1 MSFINSLGICSYC
14 CVLLVL
20 LLLPHAA
27 CQISFTSKY
36 DEKAITGLVGSS
48 VNFTWSFSGDI
59 EMVDWGLKKGGVNDF
74 DNSGI
79 LVTIKPNGHVT
90 VPAPSAYSS
99 RVSGNGD
106 VSSGQVIFTLR
117 LIRKNDERY
126 YGCRIDKTTDL
137 YPPKFD
143 SVYLAVEEAPQIS
156 IPSVQASYNE
166 GSSVNISCIA
176 SGTPEPDVKWIRNGI
191 VKRSEKKTAFLTFNS
206 IKRADDGQYTCKANN
221 SAGNDKHHVALVV
234 HYKPEGTTLITS
246 AAANT
251 VTQGDSATFTCHV
264 TAAEP
269 QVSQYRFYLNGTLI
283 KDSNDSQYTI
293 NNVQRSQHYGEYKCV
308 PHNDV
313 GDGPEARLTLNVNVP
328 VQFTVLPQNVTV
340 NETNTIVVS
349 CAASGIPTPSISWK
363 KYVQGTAVSKDPN
376 TQSSDRKDAGM
387 YVCTASN
394 GVGQD
399 MMAKVYVIVQYPTTI
414 KEATTSAAKSW
425 VGQTVLLK
433 CVSDG
438 VPTPT
443 LTWYKP
449 DGSQIKRVTAAQNTE
464 AVKMEGDQDF
474 GGYKCDADNGLTPA
488 DFKIVKIE
496 QIKEPGA
503 PTVVI
508 GQSDIQATSL
518 VVKWTAPA
526 DNGGSPITAYRVVI
540 LKGGTEI
547 KNENVTDPSTT
558 SLSVG
563 GLERDTEYSVKVFA
577 RNAVFE
583 GPAAEKA
590 VKTKY
595 EGVPAAAT
603 IEDLPSEVTNDTI
616 TLKWSEPQ
624 NNGKVITHYTVYHRI
639 VTDGKPGEWTEL
651 KTITATSVRE
661 LKVELEKG
669 KEYEF
674 VVTATNELGESL
686 KEDGKI
692 KRVKASGVPAAVE
705 MDDIP
710 SEVTDSTITLKWKE
724 PQSYGREI
732 KEYTVYQRIVTDGKP
747 GEWTKIQTITDT
759 SVRDLKVELEK
770 GKEYEFVVTATNVHG
785 ESKKEES
792 KIKRVK
798 VKGEPEGGGGIQ
810 SGDAGEDKGKGA
822 AIYAGVA
829 AAVVVVI
836 VGITV
841 IIILWRRR
849 KPSSLDETSA
859 GELGSVYSNV
869 LEDGHQSL
877 SREAAQSL
885 QASGPAAEPTYANVE
900 RSKKKRKNRKPQTD
914 KYGQN
919 AKASAAEPNQSF
931 SMVPSGASTNYAV
944 PSSGMYMPLHP
955 SGRSWEINREQ
966 VKVIK
971 VIGKGAFSQVAKA
984 TAWDIRGNGGHTIVA
999 AKMLKANA
1007 PESDRKDL
1015 LSELEL
1021 MKKLKPHPHVIK
1033 LMACVTETD
1042 PMLVLIEYVP
1052 FGDLLGYLRKS
1063 RGLNDTYFKDPDVK
1077 PQTSLTAEQLIRFAW
1092 QVADGMFYLSSK
1104 KIIHRDLAARNV
1116 LVGEGE
1122 KCKVT
1127 DFGMARNVHQDD
1139 IYTKR
1144 SRGRLPAKWTAYE
1157 ALLYGTYTTQS
1168 DVWSYGVLLYEILTV
1183 GGSPYPDINARE
1195 IARKLQEGYRMPKPK
1210 HVDSK
1215 LFQIMLKCWE
1225 KNPSDR
1231 PTFAKLKDT
1240 MKDMERNH
1248 RTYVNLKQ
1256 YENSLY
1262 ANIEDLS

>member
-399 MMAKVYVIVQYPTTI
+399 MMAKVYVIVQYPPTI
-414 KEATTSAAKSW
+414 KEATTSAVKSW
-425 VGQTVLLK
+425 IGQTVTLK

-449 DGSQIKRVTAAQNTE
+449 DGSQIKRVTATQNTVD
-464 AVKMEGDQDF
+464 VKMEGDQDF

-488 DFKIVKIE
+488 DFKIVKVE
-496 QIKEPGA
+496 QIKKPGA

-518 VVKWTAPA
+518 IVKWTAPA
-526 DNGGSPITAYRVVI
+526 DDGGSPITAYRVVI

-547 KNENVTDPSTT
+547 KNENVTDPGTT
-558 SLSVG
+558 SLSIG
-563 GLERDTEYSVKVFA
+563 GLERDTNYTVKVFA

-583 GPAAEKA
+583 GPAGEKA

-603 IEDLPSEVTNDTI
+603 IDDLPSEVTDDTI
-616 TLKWSEPQ
+616 TLKWSKPQ
-624 NNGKVITHYTVYHRI
+624 NNGRVITQYTVYQRI
-639 VTDGKPGEWTEL
+639 LTDGKPGEWIKI
-651 KTITATSVRE
+651 KTITDISVRE
-661 LKVELEKG
+661 LKVELRKG
-669 KEYEF
+669 KVYEF
-674 VVTATNELGESL
+674 VITATNVFGESL

-705 MDDIP
+705 MDDTP

-732 KEYTVYQRIVTDGKP
+732 NEYTVYQRIVIDGKP
-747 GEWTKIQTITDT
+747 GQWTKLKTITNT
-759 SVRDLKVELEK
+759 SDRELNVEVEQ
-770 GKEYEFVVTATNVHG
+770 GKMYEFVVTATNVHG
-785 ESKKEES
+785 ESLIENS
-792 KIKRVK
+792 NIRRVK
-798 VKGEPEGGGGIQ
+798 VAGVPPTATKKSKGSSSNETILHIVYIIVIVLLLIFILVLIFTFWRMR
-810 SGDAGEDKGKGA
+810 SGA
-822 AIYAGVA
+822 AISKTNRKNICAGC
-829 AAVVVVI
+829 
-836 VGITV
+836 G
-841 IIILWRRR
+841 
-849 KPSSLDETSA
+849 
-859 GELGSVYSNV
+859 GELVVMNPMPV
-869 LEDGHQSL
+869 H
-877 SREAAQSL
+877 
-885 QASGPAAEPTYANVE
+885 EP
-900 RSKKKRKNRKPQTD
+900 RQ
-914 KYGQN
+914 QN
-919 AKASAAEPNQSF
+919 S
-931 SMVPSGASTNYAV
+931 SMLPSGDSTNYTD
-944 PSSGMYMPLHP
+944 PGSGIYMPLQP
-955 SGRSWEINREQ
+955 SVPSWEINREQ
-966 VKVIK
+966 VKIIK
-971 VIGKGAFSQVAKA
+971 VIGKGAFSRVAKA
-984 TAWDIRGNGGHTIVA
+984 KVWNLSGNGEYTTVA
-999 AKMLKANA
+999 VKMLKANA
-1007 PESDRKDL
+1007 AESDRKDL

-1021 MKKLKPHPHVIK
+1021 IKKLKPHPHVIK
-1033 LMACVTETD
+1033 LMGCVTETD